1 MKKHEALS
9 VPETIRNIL
18 EYFYPKKHEILLMF
32 SFPSVRNFLVVY
44 PDPQLKS
51 KSQRQCTFVT
61 AATVPLA
68 PQI

>member
-1 MKKHEALS
+1 MKKHKALKIPS
-9 VPETIRNIL
+9 TIGNIL
-18 EYFYPKKHEILLMF
+18 ENFYAEKHEILLMF
-32 SFPSVRNFLVVY
+32 SCPSMRNFLVVF

-68 PQI
+68 PQT